1 MDPVIF
7 EDVANSLSKLRMY
20 PYFDVCHFVL
30 MSIAVKED
38 TPQSGSTNFSRRHP
52 FSCWLA
58 TMLMCFGGAILSS
71 FICGA
76 PLLLC
81 FDDTRAVLTATI
93 VWYLINYFP
102 FDLIY
107 RICKFLPFRIFICSL
122 KEIQRAKKIVIG
134 VHHGIHQYPNSA
146 FTCILLGLLKGCG
159 SVTIRPVSQFVMGV
173 WEPWQN
179 PFIKIN
185 FFNSLKI
192 LLCEIFTV
200 VGRIYSVDGRLHTLL
215 SGAGYYE
222 MKLIQRLVRGVWLPA
237 ATEFLHPT
245 FTTKISL
252 LAAVAYY
259 VQNWNWIPLSEN
271 LLFLSVA
278 AVFVYLRVTMILLG
292 LKDPFIPFENIVCT
306 VLFGGTVDALK
317 SAFDRSRVSSTTSV
331 SSTPSTLPTS
341 PSFQSPSGAPVHG
354 AAGSVGATP
363 TSANPTPAA
372 AMNGQTSVRDSVPR
386 QSTDKKRD

>member
-20 PYFDVCHFVL
+20 PYFDLCHFVL

-38 TPQSGSTNFSRRHP
+38 IPQSGSTNFSRRHP

-71 FICGA
+71 FVCGE
-76 PLLLC
+76 PLLLS
-81 FDDTRAVLTATI
+81 FNDTRAVLTATI
-93 VWYLINYFP
+93 VWYLVNYFP
-102 FDLIY
+102 FDLLY

-134 VHHGIHQYPNSA
+134 VHHGIHQYPNSP
-146 FTCILLGLLKGCG
+146 FMCVLLGLLKGCG
-159 SVTIRPVSQFVMGV
+159 SVTIRPVSQFVLGV

-179 PFIKIN
+179 PFIRIN
-185 FFNSLKI
+185 
-192 LLCEIFTV
+192 
-200 VGRIYSVDGRLHTLL
+200 
-215 SGAGYYE
+215 
-222 MKLIQRLVRGVWLPA
+222 
-237 ATEFLHPT
+237 

-259 VQNWNWIPLSEN
+259 VQSRNWIPLSEN

-278 AVFVYLRVTMILLG
+278 AVFLYLRVTMILLG
-292 LKDPFIPFENIVCT
+292 LKDPFIPFENIICT

-331 SSTPSTLPTS
+331 SPTPSTLPTS
-341 PSFQSPSGAPVHG
+341 PSFQSQSAASVHG
-354 AAGSVGATP
+354 TVGSVGTTP
-363 TSANPTPAA
+363 ASANTAPTA
-372 AMNGQTSVRDSVPR
+372 AMNGQTGVRDSVPR
-386 QSTDKKRD
+386 QSSDKKRD